1 MEHQPT
7 RGGGAGAEEALSGH
21 GGGDR
26 PIDVKS
32 DLPPD
37 SIVAAATAPGR
48 GGVAIVRL
56 SGPTVADM
64 LASLLD
70 DGAATRVRAAPR
82 QAVGSHFLD
91 AHGEPLDAGLAIF
104 FPAPHSYTGE
114 HVLELHAHGG
124 PIVVEALIERA
135 VRLGARRARAGE
147 FTERAYLNGKLDLA
161 QAEAVASLIDASST
175 AAARA
180 ALRSLEGEFSR
191 QVLALAERIGELR
204 AWIEAAID
212 FAEEEID
219 FLAEP
224 QLERRLVGLE
234 QALEALQSAS
244 RQGRVLTEGLTV
256 VIAGP
261 ANAGKSTLMNRLAG
275 HEAAIVAPEPGTTRD
290 LLRERILLDG
300 LPLTLLDTAGLRESA
315 AAASAD
321 ERVGPVER
329 EGMRRAREAMG
340 RADHIL
346 FVVDGAADP
355 DAAAWRAEQGSLP
368 PAVPVTLLLNKC
380 DLTRSATPAP
390 GADSAGAPA
399 TLRISA
405 RTGAGL
411 DALSAHLK
419 QSAGLAQA
427 DGGIVSARARHVEA
441 LQRVAVHVAQARS
454 LLIGRRAGELV
465 AEELRVA
472 QQALGE
478 IVGEEGS
485 EALLGRIFS
494 TFCIGK

>member
-1 MEHQPT
+1 M
-7 RGGGAGAEEALSGH
+7 
-21 GGGDR
+21 
-26 PIDVKS
+26 DVKP

-37 SIVAAATAPGR
+37 TIVAAATAPGR
-48 GGVAIVRL
+48 GGVAIVRV
-56 SGPTVADM
+56 SGPAVPGM
-64 LASLLD
+64 LGELL
-70 DGAATRVRAAPR
+70 GRVTAERAVQAPR
-82 QAVGSHFLD
+82 RALGSHFFD
-91 AHGEPLDAGLAIF
+91 AGGEPLDAGLAIY

-135 VRLGARRARAGE
+135 VALGARRARAGE

-161 QAEAVASLIDASST
+161 QAEAVASLIDAAST

-219 FLAEP
+219 FLADPE
-224 QLERRLVGLE
+224 LERRLGGLE
-234 QALEALQSAS
+234 QALEALQRAS
-244 RQGRVLTEGLTV
+244 RQGRALTEGLTV

-261 ANAGKSTLMNRLAG
+261 PNAGKSTLMNRLAG

-290 LLRERILLDG
+290 LLRERVLLDG
-300 LPLTLLDTAGLRESA
+300 LPLTLLDTAGLRERA
-315 AAASAD
+315 AAASAG
-321 ERVGPVER
+321 ESVGAVER
-329 EGMRRAREAMG
+329 EGMRRAREAMS

-355 DAAAWRAEQGSLP
+355 GAEAWRIEQGSLP
-368 PAVPVTLLLNKC
+368 PDVPVILLLNKC
-380 DLTRSATPAP
+380 DLALSAAPARLSDNT
-390 GADSAGAPA
+390 GTPA

-411 DALSAHLK
+411 EALAAHLK

-427 DGGIVSARARHVEA
+427 DGSIVSARARHVEA
-441 LQRVAVHVAQARS
+441 LNRVAAHVAQARS
-454 LLIGRRAGELV
+454 LLTQRRAGELV
-465 AEELRVA
+465 AEELRIA

-478 IVGEEGS
+478 IVGEEGT

-494 TFCIGK
+494 AFCIGK

>member
-1 MEHQPT
+1 MKRDHPAQT
-7 RGGGAGAEEALSGH
+7 
-21 GGGDR
+21 
-26 PIDVKS
+26 
-32 DLPPD
+32 
-37 SIVAAATAPGR
+37 IVAAATAPGR

-56 SGPTVADM
+56 SGAAVVDM
-64 LASLLD
+64 LAALLGPTM
-70 DGAATRVRAAPR
+70 GARVHAVPRRA
-82 QAVGSHFLD
+82 VNSHFLD
-91 AHGEPLDAGLAIF
+91 AQGEPLDNGLAIL

-114 HVLELHAHGG
+114 HVLELHGHGG
-124 PIVVEALIERA
+124 PVVVETLIERSIE
-135 VRLGARRARAGE
+135 LGARRARAGE

-180 ALRSLEGEFSR
+180 ALRSLDGEFSR

-212 FAEEEID
+212 FAAEEIE

-224 QLERRLVGLE
+224 QLVQRLADL
-234 QALEALQSAS
+234 QKALFTLQRVS

-261 ANAGKSTLMNRLAG
+261 PNAGKSTLMNRLAG

-315 AAASAD
+315 AITGAHAELD
-321 ERVGPVER
+321 PVER
-329 EGMRRAREAMG
+329 EGMRRAREAMD

-346 FVVDGAADP
+346 FVIDGAADHG
-355 DAAAWRAEQGSLP
+355 AVAWRQEQGSLP
-368 PAVPVTLLLNKC
+368 AGVSATLVMNKC
-380 DLTRSATPAP
+380 DLAQAQPPAL
-390 GADSAGAPA
+390 DV
-399 TLRISA
+399 TVVRISA
-405 RTGAGL
+405 RTGEGL

-419 QSAGLAQA
+419 QVAGLSDA
-427 DGGIVSARARHVEA
+427 DGSLVSARARHVEVLA
-441 LQRVAVHVAQARS
+441 RVAAHVAQARS
-454 LLIGRRAGELV
+454 LLTARRAGELV
-465 AEELRVA
+465 AEELRGA

>member
-1 MEHQPT
+1 MEHQPP
-7 RGGGAGAEEALSGH
+7 RGGGAGAPEALSGV
-21 GGGDR
+21 GGGAGAV
-26 PIDVKS
+26 DVKR
-32 DLPPD
+32 DHPMD
-37 SIVAAATAPGR
+37 TIVAAATAPGR

-56 SGPTVADM
+56 SGPAVPDM
-64 LASLLD
+64 LDGLLG
-70 DGAATRVRAAPR
+70 GAAAQRARQAPR
-82 QAVGSHFLD
+82 RATGSHFFD
-91 AHGEPLDAGLAIF
+91 ALGEPLDAGLAIY

-114 HVLELHAHGG
+114 HTLELHGHGG
-124 PIVVEALIERA
+124 PVVVESLIDRALE
-135 VRLGARRARAGE
+135 LGARRARAGE
-147 FTERAYLNGKLDLA
+147 FTERAYLNGRLDLA
-161 QAEAVASLIDASST
+161 QAEAVASLIDASSA

-191 QVLALAERIGELR
+191 QVLALAERMGELR

-224 QLERRLVGLE
+224 ELERRMAGLE
-234 QALEALQSAS
+234 QALEALRTVS
-244 RQGRVLTEGLTV
+244 RQGRVLTEGLTI
-256 VIAGP
+256 VIAGRP
-261 ANAGKSTLMNRLAG
+261 NAGKSTLMNRLAG

-300 LPLTLLDTAGLRESA
+300 LPLTLLDTAGLREQA
-315 AAASAD
+315 AAGA
-321 ERVGPVER
+321 VEL

-346 FVVDGAADP
+346 FVIDGAADP
-355 DAAAWRAEQGSLP
+355 GAHAWHAEQGTLP
-368 PAVPVTLLLNKC
+368 PDVPVTLLLNKC
-380 DLTRSATPAP
+380 DLPGAAVEAP
-390 GADSAGAPA
+390 GAAAQSAGRA

-411 DALSAHLK
+411 DALAAHLR
-419 QSAGLAQA
+419 QVAGLTGAE
-427 DGGIVSARARHVEA
+427 GGIVSARGRHVEA
-441 LQRVAVHVAQARS
+441 LARVATHVARARS
-454 LLIGRRAGELV
+454 LLSARRAGELV
-465 AEELRVA
+465 AEELRIA

-478 IVGEEGS
+478 IVGEEDS

>member
-7 RGGGAGAEEALSGH
+7 HGDGAVAAEALSA
-21 GGGDR
+21 R
-26 PIDVKS
+26 AP
-32 DLPPD
+32 LPHT
-37 SIVAAATAPGR
+37 IIAAATAPGR

-56 SGPTVADM
+56 SGPAVADM
-64 LASLLD
+64 LAALL
-70 DGAATRVRAAPR
+70 GAAAASRVRAAPR

-91 AHGEPLDAGLAIF
+91 CRGEPLDAGLAIF

-124 PIVVEALIERA
+124 PILVEALIARGVE
-135 VRLGARRARAGE
+135 LGARRAQAGE

-161 QAEAVASLIDASST
+161 QAEAVASLIDACST

-204 AWIEAAID
+204 AWIEASID

-219 FLAEP
+219 FLADPE
-224 QLERRLVGLE
+224 LERRLLALE

-261 ANAGKSTLMNRLAG
+261 PNAGKSTLLNRLAG
-275 HEAAIVAPEPGTTRD
+275 HEAAIVAAEPGTTRD

-300 LPLTLLDTAGLRESA
+300 LPLTLLDTAGLREGA
-315 AAASAD
+315 VAASAG
-321 ERVGPVER
+321 ERVEPVER

-346 FVVDGAADP
+346 FVIDGAADP
-355 DAAAWRAEQGSLP
+355 HAAAWRAEQDSLP
-368 PAVPVTLLLNKC
+368 AGVPVTLLLNKSDQC
-380 DLTRSATPAP
+380 ELPRSAATARTPDCQ
-390 GADSAGAPA
+390 GTAGV
-399 TLRISA
+399 LRISA

-411 DALSAHLK
+411 EALSAHLK
-419 QSAGLAQA
+419 QAAGLTQA
-427 DGGIVSARARHVEA
+427 DGGVVSARARHVEA
-441 LQRVAVHVAQARS
+441 LNRVAAHVAQARR
-454 LLIGRRAGELV
+454 LLTVRRAGELV
-465 AEELRVA
+465 AEELRIA